1 VKWSYMNEHFVK
13 RKSAV
18 CGLSGLGGK
27 AVSDVSGALAILLMS
42 WVISFMRETHSQRDE
57 YDDVA
62 TARGKLDRRGRTT
75 SLVLYETLRE

>member
-1 VKWSYMNEHFVK
+1 MKWSYMHEHFAQ

-42 WVISFMRETHSQRDE
+42 RVISFMRETHFQRDE

-75 SLVLYETLRE
+75 SLVLYETLRK